1 MTSFPWVDFGRL
13 LIYFI
18 LGLSLKDNGK
28 TNSVAIVVRSNAIL
42 TRLVPDTILCD
53 KACQWIATGI
63 SRTVARLN
71 Y

>member
-28 TNSVAIVVRSNAIL
+28 KNYVAIFLRSNAIL
-42 TRLVPDTILCD
+42 TRLFVRLWGSGITLFFSTLEDIEYPDCT
-53 KACQWIATGI
+53 
-63 SRTVARLN
+63 
-71 Y
+71 

>member
-1 MTSFPWVDFGRL
+1 MTSFPWVDFDTL

-28 TNSVAIVVRSNAIL
+28 TNSVAIFVRSNAIL

-53 KACQWIATGI
+53 KVCQWPTHGKDVIF
-63 SRTVARLN
+63 
-71 Y
+71 YHKQ